1 MKVTLRKFFAL
12 IALSALALAGAP
24 FISPSVAAPAAAT
37 RDFSAC
43 VQNKQAGA
51 VMILMD
57 ESGSIYGTK
66 EKPGS
71 DPKNYRITAAMILLD
86 KLQQVSDAFNA
97 PINVML
103 AGLGDDF
110 KVRSSGSNGWLS
122 LEPGKDNRA
131 SWEAQVNTWKSQP
144 ADKNSA
150 ETDLYSS
157 LQGAQLK
164 FASQTD
170 CKMLVLFKDGEDFQ
184 FFNKKVKTRVS
195 DPAIQALLDAGD
207 TPGARDAA
215 EKEICRPAGTADG
228 FRVSEIYLLA
238 VALGSGSVS
247 NEFEKINNVVEGG
260 GGCGNQPGYGKLLLS
275 SDPAELPQLFNKS
288 LDPGWEPSTRQN
300 SFTFNM
306 TNALSGISIL
316 TSGEL
321 GAFDEYTIEPPKTC
335 LAGTQKF
342 KRNGPKEGS
351 FGAGVNWESQWYSTE
366 TFKIIVNKTDGETKN
381 NCWTGTWNVKP
392 TGSAGGSSSSV
403 IEFDANLQAL
413 ASFGEEDF
421 YLIPDGESKDFALS
435 LSKVSPRSDVD
446 LTTLDKSLSFSI
458 SGQLEDVQGK
468 VIQTVFSGV
477 SRDAIATTQ
486 TLNPAN
492 LQVGDYRLVMT
503 LNTAVEGLGVALRPV
518 RTEQIIEVRNKN
530 RTPKVSQVV
539 AFGDIDGK
547 RTVEREV
554 IFKGSPDAEF
564 NLDFGSSSS
573 VVKAVQHPEGLGYKF
588 ANSSGNLV
596 VKIPKGNSET
606 KVLIAIQVAGDG
618 PVNKR
623 GPVSGDLEILATP
636 VGSESNAESLKI
648 PFTAN
653 QTPESNPVLQW
664 VFIAV
669 FTILALLI
677 TAGALMF
684 VGWLVARFPKPQ
696 DAINQDL
703 ESIEI
708 SGHIQDNQFV
718 PSGSNIAERVN
729 NTNNWTA
736 VGIAS
741 SRREAQLSGHT
752 FVSKAPGLNLG
763 STGHAIL
770 STEEG
775 NYAGWSTGDVEVDTK
790 KSVTPRIPLHLQNSA
805 VVLIEPQHLDPTNNN
820 PQGIPATVL
829 LIFGTKPG
837 QTDLGDAS
845 AIVADAER
853 QQLFASMQYSIPAQL
868 ERLRSIADQPG
879 ANIDEAKPASK
890 PSPFSSLFS
899 KRKKTKSDPD
909 DLGF

>member
-24 FISPSVAAPAAAT
+24 FISPSVAVPAAAT

-57 ESGSIYGTK
+57 ESGSVYGTK

-97 PINVML
+97 PISIML

-131 SWEAQVNTWKSQP
+131 SLANQVGTWKSKP
-144 ADKNSA
+144 ADKNST

-157 LQGAQLK
+157 LQGAQLA

-170 CKMLVLFKDGEDFQ
+170 CKMLVLFKDGKDFQ
-184 FFNKKVKTRVS
+184 FFNKEVKTPVS
-195 DPAIQALLDAGD
+195 DPEIQALLDAGNA
-207 TPGARDAA
+207 PEASKKAA
-215 EKEICRPAGTADG
+215 DEICREAGTADG
-228 FRVSEIYLLA
+228 FRDSEIYLLA
-238 VALGSGSVS
+238 VALGSGSVN
-247 NEFEKINNVVEGG
+247 NEFERVKNVVEGG
-260 GGCGNQPGYGKLLLS
+260 GGCGNEPGYGKLLLS

-335 LAGTQKF
+335 LGGKQQF
-342 KRNGPKEGS
+342 KRNGETQGS
-351 FGAGVNWESQWYSTE
+351 FGSGVEWVSQWYSTE

-392 TGSAGGSSSSV
+392 TGSGGGSSSSV

-421 YLIPDGESKDFALS
+421 YLIPNGESKDFALS

-446 LTTLDKSLSFSI
+446 LATLDKSLSFSI
-458 SGQLEDVQGK
+458 SGQLEDVKGN

-477 SRDAIATTQ
+477 SRDAIAAAQ
-486 TLNPAN
+486 SLNPAN

-518 RTEQIIEVRNKN
+518 RTEQIVEVRNKN

-554 IFKGSPDAEF
+554 TFQGSPDAEF
-564 NLDFGSSSS
+564 TLDFSPSSS
-573 VVKAVQHPEGLGYKF
+573 VVKAVQYPEGLSYKF
-588 ANSSGNLV
+588 ANSSENLS

-696 DAINQDL
+696 AAINQGL

-708 SGHIQDNQFV
+708 PGHIKDNQFV
-718 PSGSNIAERVN
+718 PSGSNISERVN

-741 SRREAQLSGHT
+741 NRRTAQLSGRT

-770 STEEG
+770 SAEEG

-790 KSVTPRIPLHLQNSA
+790 KSLTPRIPLHLQNSA
-805 VVLIEPQHLDPTNNN
+805 VVLIGSQHLESNSNSPN
-820 PQGIPATVL
+820 GIPATVL

-837 QTDLGDAS
+837 SSDFGDAT
-845 AIVADAER
+845 AVVADAER
-853 QQLFASMQYSIPAQL
+853 QQLLASMQYSIPAQL
-868 ERLRSIADQPG
+868 ERLRSITEQPG
-879 ANIDEAKPASK
+879 ANFEEAKSASR
-890 PSPFSSLFS
+890 PNPISRLLS
-899 KRKKTKSDPD
+899 KRKETKSDPD

>member
-1 MKVTLRKFFAL
+1 MKINLRKFFAL

-57 ESGSIYGTK
+57 ESRSIYGTK
-66 EKPGS
+66 DKPGS

-86 KLQQVSDAFNA
+86 KLQQVSDAYNA

-122 LEPGKDNRA
+122 LEPNKANRS
-131 SWEAQVNTWKSQP
+131 SWETQVNNWKTLAS
-144 ADKNSA
+144 DNNHR

-157 LQGAQLK
+157 LQGAQLA

-170 CKMLVLFKDGEDFQ
+170 CKMLVLFKDGKDFQ
-184 FFNKKVKTRVS
+184 FFNKEVKTPVS
-195 DPAIQALLDAGD
+195 DPEIQALLDAGNA
-207 TPGARDAA
+207 PEASKKAA
-215 EKEICRPAGTADG
+215 YEICREAGTADG
-228 FRVSEIYLLA
+228 FRDSEIYLLA
-238 VALGSGSVS
+238 VALGSGSVN
-247 NEFEKINNVVEGG
+247 NEFERINNVVEGG
-260 GGCGNQPGYGKLLLS
+260 GDCGSLPGYGKLLLS

-335 LAGTQKF
+335 LGGKQQF
-342 KRNGPKEGS
+342 KRNGETQGS
-351 FGAGVNWESQWYSTE
+351 FGSGVEWVSQWYSTE

-392 TGSAGGSSSSV
+392 TGSGGGSSSSV

-554 IFKGSPDAEF
+554 TFRGSPDAEF
-564 NLDFGSSSS
+564 TLDFSSNSS
-573 VVKAVQHPEGLGYKF
+573 VVKAVQYPEGLSYKF
-588 ANSSGNLV
+588 ANSSGNLI

-708 SGHIQDNQFV
+708 PGHIQDNQFV
-718 PSGSNIAERVN
+718 PSGSNISERVN

-736 VGIAS
+736 LGIAS
-741 SRREAQLSGHT
+741 NRRTAQLSGRT

-770 STEEG
+770 SAEEG

-790 KSVTPRIPLHLQNSA
+790 KSLTPRIPLHLQNSA
-805 VVLIEPQHLDPTNNN
+805 VVLIEPQHLQSNSNN
-820 PQGIPATVL
+820 PTGIPATVL

-837 QTDLGDAS
+837 SSDFGDAT
-845 AIVADAER
+845 AVVADVER
-853 QQLFASMQYSIPAQL
+853 QQLLASMQYSIPAQL
-868 ERLRSIADQPG
+868 ERLRSITEQPG
-879 ANIDEAKPASK
+879 ANFEEAKSASR
-890 PSPFSSLFS
+890 PSPISRLLS